1 MEPRQAKVHS
11 VRARAPRLLVSATAL
26 ALLLAA
32 GSPEAQQPP
41 RSALFNPQTMRRA
54 AELRPGM
61 RGIGKTVFQGTQV
74 EQFDV
79 TVLAVLETENF
90 AGDVI
95 LIHLDSG
102 PCVEKG
108 YGVIAGMSGSP
119 IYVEGRLIGAL
130 AYGWGFAKEPIAG
143 VQPIEQ
149 MLEAVQ
155 PTPMPVQRPE
165 LVLRPRG
172 GAFQVGGE
180 SYAQVVLRNTAAPAL
195 FVVPPS
201 GGPFAAGAGPSIAS
215 RYPGTG
221 TLVPVSTPLMVSG
234 MHTRARQRLQ
244 TFLEPYGIVPLAGP
258 GRSSSGEPFKLEPGA
273 AVGVQLARGDLEMT
287 AVGTLTCVVGDTV
300 LAFGHPFLGRG
311 PISLPLVGAMVHG
324 VLPAQDMSFK
334 FASSLDPIGVAT
346 QDREWALGGTLG
358 RTADLLPTA
367 VAVTDLDRQVRR
379 EFHVEV
385 ARHRLL
391 TPILSSI
398 AAESALNLLV
408 PADSQRTTYADFT
421 AEIEGL
427 PPIRRRNLF
436 SSMPGGDG
444 GGGGMLS
451 FFSLSQE
458 GPTDAVAQLLSLA
471 LDNRFGEKR
480 VERIRLALAGSETRQ
495 AATLKRVSADQLTA
509 RPGDTINLTAVLE
522 TAAGES
528 TSVSLPVRIPATTP
542 AGVIRLAVCGGG
554 SFAMLRQR
562 YGLGEPP
569 PATFQQLVQQW
580 EAERPNNL
588 VLAALAMPTVG
599 LVVEGFRL
607 PTLPT
612 PVLEALRRSCP
623 GEIGYAR
630 DGLEVSK
637 ATELAVEG
645 RRYLSVRIETD
656 EPEKGGRAAI
666 SRYGATDSYDEYG
679 DEGGYAGADRGEYD
693 QSAGALKQ
701 WVSWRPPWYELAANA
716 IEFPEEKVDT
726 ESPPAL
732 PTAEE
737 LEASEQELPETST
750 GTATKSSASVGRG
763 PGIWVTDTEKEFSQ
777 GKAVSTQIG
786 SKGFVRPAP
795 ESVTLP
801 QLGNTCYWAA
811 TTDAAG
817 NLLVGTWPDG
827 KVWQV
832 PLRTDAVRPQG
843 QPTVVLETK
852 EPAITCLRRGRG
864 GTVWAAAAPSGRL
877 FRIEGGSAKEFA
889 RVPAPYVWGLCELDD
904 GSLLAATGP
913 EGKLFRVGAD
923 GKAELLHT
931 FADRHVI
938 ALTRSKAGVFC
949 ATYPKGKVYR
959 LDDPKAPVSLF
970 EAPKVAVQCLAA
982 DDAGNVFV
990 GTSPRA
996 YVYRLDAAGQSKEL
1010 YHGRSRHV
1018 FDLIPDG
1025 EGGVFAAMSVRGVL
1039 MHLTADGQEWR
1050 LTDTPTVDY
1059 LALAKAEAD
1068 EVVATTLGS
1077 GLRRLLHSP
1086 AQRQAY
1092 ESGVRDAGV
1101 TARWGLIRWYGE
1113 TPGKSRLLMQTRS
1126 GNTAFPDDTWSPWS
1140 TMYAA
1145 DFGQQIDSPAARCIQ
1160 YRALFVAAP
1169 DSPPPTLDRVEL
1181 FYLTANRP
1189 PVLEMKAPHAGE
1201 VWSGAAKVRWSAS
1214 DPDKDKL
1221 AFTVSYQQAGQP
1233 EWTEI
1238 PSKKEAA
1245 GRKTGDLDVAPLS
1258 PTEEPQTPEA
1268 EPKAADGE
1276 AQSEKP
1282 SVEEPKQKDEP
1293 PRPEPGRGD
1302 GGKGDH
1308 AKEPGSSDEFAQWDE
1323 DLAAEEDA
1331 ADTEGLDSWDLGPR
1345 SGSPQSRD
1353 WDTSKLPEGTYRVK
1367 VVASDEERN
1376 PGEGKTAEVVSPP
1389 FLVDNSP
1396 PRIDLPALGNARPQ
1410 ALTVEVRDSG
1420 CYVAGAEYRVDGG
1433 DWIAAAATDRVF
1445 DSQIEQ
1451 IELNP
1456 TKLPDGKHRLE
1467 VHARDAAGNLGTAE
1481 AEYEWPER
1489 QARRLV
1495 PAVLALLRQLRTWF
1509 TARG

>member
-1 MEPRQAKVHS
+1 MEPRQAKLRPA
-11 VRARAPRLLVSATAL
+11 RARAPRLLVSASAF

-32 GSPEAQQPP
+32 GSAEAQQP
-41 RSALFNPQTMRRA
+41 RSALFNPQTMWRA
-54 AELRPGM
+54 TELRPGM
-61 RGIGKTVFQGTQV
+61 HGVGKTVFQGTKV
-74 EQFDV
+74 EEFDI

-108 YGVIAGMSGSP
+108 YGVVAGMSGSP
-119 IYVEGRLIGAL
+119 IYVDGRLIGAL

-165 LVLRPRG
+165 LVMRPRG
-172 GAFQVGGE
+172 GAFRAGSE
-180 SYAQVVLRNTAAPAL
+180 SYAQVVLRNTAPPTSSAL
-195 FVVPPS
+195 PPS
-201 GGPFAAGAGPSIAS
+201 ARLFADTAGPGA
-215 RYPGTG
+215 G

-234 MHTRARQRLQ
+234 MHTRVRQRLQ

-258 GRSSSGEPFKLEPGA
+258 GRSTSGEPFKLEPGA

-287 AVGTLTCVVGDTV
+287 AVGTVTYLVGDTV

-311 PISLPLVGAMVHG
+311 PISLPLVGATVHG
-324 VLPAQDMSFK
+324 VLPALDTSFK
-334 FASSLDPIGVAT
+334 FASALDPLGATT

-367 VAVTDLDRQVRR
+367 VAVTDLDRQVQR
-379 EFHVEV
+379 EFHVDV

-391 TPILSSI
+391 TPILSSM
-398 AAESALNLLV
+398 AAENALDLLV
-408 PADSQRTTYADFT
+408 PADSQRTMYADFT
-421 AEIEGL
+421 AEIDGL
-427 PPIRRRNLF
+427 PPVRRRNIF

-444 GGGGMLS
+444 GGGGLLS
-451 FFSLSQE
+451 LFSLSHE

-471 LDNRFGEKR
+471 ADNRFGEIR
-480 VERIRLALAGSETRQ
+480 VARVRLTLAGSETRQ

-509 RPGDTINLTAVLE
+509 RPGDTINLTAALE
-522 TAAGES
+522 TAAGET
-528 TSVSLPVRIPATTP
+528 TSVSLSVRIPPTTP
-542 AGVIRLAVCGGG
+542 AGVVRVAVCGGG
-554 SFAMLRQR
+554 SFSLLRQR

-569 PATFQQLVQQW
+569 PASFQQLLQQW
-580 EAERPNNL
+580 EGDRPNNQ
-588 VLAALAMPTVG
+588 VIAALAMPTVG

-607 PTLPT
+607 PTLPIA
-612 PVLEALRRSCP
+612 VLEALRRSCP

-630 DGLEVSK
+630 DGLEVSA
-637 ATELAVEG
+637 ATDLAVEG
-645 RRYLSVRIETD
+645 RRYLSLRIETD
-656 EPEKGGRAAI
+656 EPEKGGRAAL
-666 SRYGATDSYDEYG
+666 SRAGAADSYDEYG
-679 DEGGYAGADRGEYD
+679 DEAGYVGAGRGEYE
-693 QSAGALKQ
+693 QSTAARRL
-701 WVSWRPPWYELAANA
+701 WASWQPPWYDLAANV
-716 IEFPEEKVDT
+716 IQFPEEKVDT

-732 PTAEE
+732 PTIEE
-737 LEASEQELPETST
+737 LDASEQEVPQTST
-750 GTATKSSASVGRG
+750 GTAAKSSPSVGRG

-795 ESVTLP
+795 ESVPLP

-811 TTDAAG
+811 TTDAGG

-832 PLRTDAVRPQG
+832 PLGSDAGGPQG

-852 EPAITCLRRGRG
+852 EPAITCLRRGKG
-864 GTVWAAAAPSGRL
+864 DTVWAAAAPSGRL
-877 FRIEGGSAKEFA
+877 FRLKGGAATEFA

-904 GSLLAATGP
+904 GSLFAATGP
-913 EGKLFRVGAD
+913 EGKLFSVGVD

-938 ALTRSKAGVFC
+938 ALTHSKAGVFC

-959 LDDPKAPVSLF
+959 LDDNKEPVSLF
-970 EAPKVAVQCLAA
+970 EAPKVAIQSLAA

-996 YVYRLDAAGQSKEL
+996 YVYRIDAAGHSKEL
-1010 YHGRSRHV
+1010 CHGRSRHV
-1018 FDLIPDG
+1018 FDLLPDRA
-1025 EGGVFAAMSVRGVL
+1025 GGVFAAMSVRGVL
-1039 MHLTADGQEWR
+1039 MHLTDDGQEWR

-1059 LALAKAEAD
+1059 LALAKADAG

-1077 GLRRLLHSP
+1077 GLRRLLQSP
-1086 AQRQAY
+1086 AQRQTY
-1092 ESGVRDAGV
+1092 ESVVRDAGV
-1101 TARWGLIRWYGE
+1101 TARWGKIRWYGE

-1140 TMYAA
+1140 IMYAA
-1145 DFGQQIDSPAARCIQ
+1145 DFGQQVESPAARCLQ
-1160 YRALFVAAP
+1160 YRALFLTDP
-1169 DSPPPTLDRVEL
+1169 DGSPPTLDRVEL

-1189 PVLEMKAPHAGE
+1189 PVLELKAPHAGE
-1201 VWSGAAKVRWSAS
+1201 AWRGTAKVRWSAS

-1221 AFTVSYQQAGQP
+1221 AFTVYYQQAGQA

-1238 PSKKEAA
+1238 PSSQAAAAKKKGLPE
-1245 GRKTGDLDVAPLS
+1245 VAPLEATDEPETP
-1258 PTEEPQTPEA
+1258 PTEPP
-1268 EPKAADGE
+1268 AAA
-1276 AQSEKP
+1276 AQKQP
-1282 SVEEPKQKDEP
+1282 PPVPIEEPKQQDEP
-1293 PRPEPGRGD
+1293 LRPEPGPGD
-1302 GGKGDH
+1302 SGKGAH
-1308 AKEPGSSDEFAQWDE
+1308 AKETGGGDEFAQWEE
-1323 DLAAEEDA
+1323 DLTAEEDA
-1331 ADTEGLDSWDLGPR
+1331 ADTDEPDSWDSSPS

-1353 WDTSKLPEGTYRVK
+1353 WDTTKLPEGTYRVK

-1376 PGEGKTAEVVSPP
+1376 PGEGLTAEVVSPP
-1389 FLVDNSP
+1389 FLVDNTP
-1396 PRIDLPALGNARPQ
+1396 PRLDLPALGDARPQ
-1410 ALTVEVRDSG
+1410 TLTVEVRDSG
-1420 CYVAGAEYRVDGG
+1420 CYVASTEYRLDGG

-1445 DSQIEQ
+1445 DSRIEQ
-1451 IELNP
+1451 VELNL
-1456 TKLPDGKHRLE
+1456 TKLPDGKHKLE
-1467 VHARDAAGNLGTAE
+1467 VRARDAAGNLGTAE
-1481 AEYEWPER
+1481 AEYEWPEK
-1489 QARRLV
+1489 QAGRLV
-1495 PAVLALLRQLRTWF
+1495 PTVLALLRRLQTWF
-1509 TARG
+1509 IARG